1 MISNIIVALFVASF
15 FIYLLS
21 KVDLKIGTA
30 TLAVIILG
38 VLYYF
43 ARLYPQVASDLNIK
57 YGSLFTLFGFQFF
70 SFTLAM
76 YKWYFVIIGLSAVAL
91 ASIFAI
97 SGNTDIK
104 YGPSF
109 NFFLTYIVIS
119 IIGVFL
125 AGNFITLYIF
135 WELMTWT
142 SFFIVSMGKK
152 DAKKAALIYLF
163 LSMIAA
169 YFMLSGIFMIEK
181 GLKTEKGYLWAMIY
195 FIIAAFIKGG
205 IYPLHIWLR
214 PTHGNAPN
222 IFSSILSGFLI
233 KYGSYILFIVLLLF
247 PTTNVLKHYKFFNN
261 LTAFNYTLAL
271 LGGFSIIAG
280 TLAAIMQDD
289 VKYLIAF
296 SSVSH
301 AGYILLGLAYGGTFA
316 TAGGLMHIMVH
327 MLTALGMFLSIAA
340 VYSVTHTTKMSE
352 MGGLVKKMPIT
363 FLTYLISIISVAGIP
378 PMAGFIS
385 KWLIYQELISKGD
398 VILGF
403 AAFFGSIG
411 SFMYVFRP
419 LATIFLGQLPAK
431 YKDAKE
437 VSVWMQIPMY
447 IIMVATI
454 FFGVFPHYILQV
466 IAQIQKYVGIKPI
479 KTSMTS
485 IYTSLTSLSPTTI
498 NLLFAG
504 GFVIAFILY
513 FLHTKTTK
521 VEQWE
526 NYTAGEIVPE
536 LQTTPEI
543 YHYAKNYY
551 RPFERMFRKVPS
563 LERWFYD
570 SVFNIKRF
578 FEYIKGILFESNTT
592 VLIWLSMLSILTIV
606 IVYFIKLF

>member
-1 MISNIIVALFVASF
+1 MIITIILALFISSF

-21 KVDLKIGTA
+21 KVDLKIGSVV
-30 TLAVIILG
+30 LSILILG
-38 VLYYF
+38 ILYFF
-43 ARLYPQVASDLNIK
+43 ARLYPQVVNDLNIK
-57 YGSLFTLFGFQFF
+57 YGSLFQLFGFQFF

-76 YKWYFVIIGLSAVAL
+76 YKWYFVIIGLVAVAL
-91 ASIFAI
+91 ASIFSI
-97 SGNTDIK
+97 RGNTDIK
-104 YGPSF
+104 YGASF

-125 AGNFITLYIF
+125 AANFITLYIF

-142 SFFIVSMGKK
+142 SFFMVSMGKK
-152 DAKKAALIYLF
+152 NAKKAALIYLF

-181 GLKTEKGYLWAMIY
+181 GLKSEKSYLWAMIY
-195 FIIAAFIKGG
+195 FVIAAFLKGG
-205 IYPLHIWLR
+205 IYPLHVWLR

-233 KYGSYILFIVLLLF
+233 KYGSYILFIVFLLF
-247 PTTNVLKHYKFFNN
+247 PTANILKHYKFFNN
-261 LTAFNYTLAL
+261 MPAFNYILAL
-271 LGGFSIIAG
+271 LGGISIIAG
-280 TLAAIMQDD
+280 TIAAIMQED

-385 KWLIYQELISKGD
+385 KWLIYQQLISKGD

-419 LATIFLGQLPAK
+419 LATIFLGQLPNK
-431 YKDAKE
+431 YKDVKE
-437 VSVWMQIPMY
+437 VSIWMQIPMY
-447 IIMVATI
+447 ILMGATV
-454 FFGVFPHYILQV
+454 FFGVLPHYVLKV

-479 KTSMTS
+479 KTTMTE
-485 IYTSLTSLSPTTI
+485 IYTSLTTMSPATI
-498 NLLFAG
+498 NLIFAG
-504 GFVIAFILY
+504 GFIIAFILY
-513 FLHTKTTK
+513 FLHTRTTK

-551 RPFERMFRKVPS
+551 RPFERMFKKVPS
-563 LERWFYD
+563 LENWFY
-570 SVFNIKRF
+570 SLIFNIKRF
-578 FEYIKGILFESNTT
+578 FEYVKEILFESTTT
-592 VLIWLSMLSILTIV
+592 VLIWISMLSVLIV
-606 IVYFIKLF
+606 VIIYFIKLF